1 MELEQR
7 ISGFLEKYG
16 TTEYAFQLLAL
27 LGSILIGWSIA
38 RLYESWFLKNK
49 QIEDSKS
56 RLHLSKLQGFRTI
69 RRIVFPLTTALLIF
83 VSSHILA
90 LLKLPHEVLDIL
102 MPLFL
107 AMAAVRVLVYFM
119 RAAMPG
125 TRWLSTGESL
135 ISTLIWSTFALYSI
149 GWLPFV
155 MDSLDAIGVSIGDHK
170 RLSLLGLIQ
179 LSLMLALLLLIAM
192 WLSRQ
197 VEKRLRKS
205 TVLDISMRVAVSKIF
220 KFTIITVAILSALS
234 SVGID
239 FTALTVF
246 GGALGVGLGFGLQR
260 IASNF
265 VSGFIL
271 LFDRSIKP
279 GDVITVG
286 QNFGWVEE
294 LNARYIVVRNREGV
308 ETLIPNENL
317 VTTEVINWSFNDK
330 KVRLKIPVQISYK
343 DDPEQVMEIM
353 RQAAVKSDRVLP
365 FPRPV
370 CRLME
375 FGNYGINLELRVWIS
390 DPQNGVANV
399 QSEINLAIWKA
410 FKETGITIPYPHQDI
425 QFTNPIEINS
435 IGPKSN

>member
-1 MELEQR
+1 MKDQIIR
-7 ISGFLEKYG
+7 FLTQYG

-27 LGSILIGWSIA
+27 LGSIFIAWSFA
-38 RLYESWFLKNK
+38 RLYENWFLKNK
-49 QIEDSKS
+49 QTDDAKS
-56 RLHLSKLQGFRTI
+56 RINLRKLQGYRTI
-69 RRIVFPLTTALLIF
+69 RRIVFPLSSALLIF
-83 VSSHILA
+83 ISSHTLQF
-90 LLKLPHEVLDIL
+90 LNLHHEVLNIL

-119 RAAMPG
+119 RAALPG
-125 TRWLSTGESL
+125 AGWLSTGESL
-135 ISTLIWSTFALYSI
+135 ISTLIWITFALYSV
-149 GWLPFV
+149 GWLSLV
-155 MDSLDAIGVSIGDHK
+155 TDTLDAIGISIGDNK

-179 LSLMLALLLLIAM
+179 LSLMLALFLLVAM

-220 KFTIITVAILSALS
+220 KFSIITIALLSALS

-308 ETLIPNENL
+308 ETLIPNETL

-343 DDPEQVMEIM
+343 DEPEQAMEIM
-353 RQAAVKSDRVLP
+353 RQAASHNERVLA

-375 FGNYGINLELRVWIS
+375 FGNYGINLELRIWIA

-399 QSEINLAIWKA
+399 RSDINLRIWKV
-410 FKETGITIPYPHQDI
+410 FKEEAITIPYPHQTI
-425 QFTNPIEINS
+425 EFVTPLTINPIPDS
-435 IGPKSN
+435 PK

>member
-1 MELEQR
+1 MEQR
-7 ISGFLEKYG
+7 ISSFLAKYG

-27 LGSILIGWSIA
+27 LASILIGWSIA

-49 QIEDSKS
+49 QTEDTLN
-56 RLHLSKLQGFRTI
+56 RIHLRKLQGFRTI

-83 VSSHILA
+83 VSSHILS
-90 LLKLPHEVLDIL
+90 LLKLPREVLDIL

-119 RAAMPG
+119 RAALPG
-125 TRWLSTGESL
+125 ARWLSTGESL
-135 ISTLIWSTFALYSI
+135 ISTLIWVTFALYSI

-155 MDSLDAIGVSIGDHK
+155 VDTLDAIGVSIGDNK

-220 KFTIITVAILSALS
+220 KFTIITVALLSALS

-279 GDVITVG
+279 GDVISVG

-330 KVRLKIPVQISYK
+330 KVRLKIPVQISYE
-343 DDPEQVMEIM
+343 DDPEQAMEIM
-353 RQAAVKSDRVLP
+353 RQAAVQSDRVLA

-399 QSEINLAIWKA
+399 RSDINLAIWKA
-410 FKETGITIPYPHQDI
+410 FKEEGITIPYPHQDI
-425 QFTNPIEINS
+425 HFTNPLQINS
-435 IGPKSN
+435 IDPESN

>member
-1 MELEQR
+1 MEQR
-7 ISGFLEKYG
+7 ISSFLAKYG

-27 LGSILIGWSIA
+27 LASILIGWSIA

-49 QIEDSKS
+49 QTKDTLNRI
-56 RLHLSKLQGFRTI
+56 HLRKLQGFRTI

-83 VSSHILA
+83 VSSHILS
-90 LLKLPHEVLDIL
+90 LLKLPREVLDIL

-119 RAAMPG
+119 RAALPG
-125 TRWLSTGESL
+125 ARWLSTGESL
-135 ISTLIWSTFALYSI
+135 ISTLIWVTFALYSI

-155 MDSLDAIGVSIGDHK
+155 VDTLDAIGVSIGDNK

-220 KFTIITVAILSALS
+220 KFTIITVALLSALS

-279 GDVITVG
+279 GDVISVG

-330 KVRLKIPVQISYK
+330 KVRLKIPVQISYE
-343 DDPEQVMEIM
+343 DDPEQAMEIM
-353 RQAAVKSDRVLP
+353 RQAAVQSDRVLA

-399 QSEINLAIWKA
+399 RSDINLAIWKA
-410 FKETGITIPYPHQDI
+410 FKEEGITIPYPHQDI
-425 QFTNPIEINS
+425 HFTNPLQINS
-435 IGPKSN
+435 IDPESN